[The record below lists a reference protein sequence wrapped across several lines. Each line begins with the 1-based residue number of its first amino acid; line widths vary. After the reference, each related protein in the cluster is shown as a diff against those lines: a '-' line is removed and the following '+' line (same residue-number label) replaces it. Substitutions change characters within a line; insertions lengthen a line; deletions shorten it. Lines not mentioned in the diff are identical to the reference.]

1 MNDGTWRIK
10 TNMELDNLI
19 QHRNIINYVKSKRMS
34 LFGHIHRKP
43 ETSIVKKI
51 YKWQPLATRP
61 VGRPKNRWDDDVKND
76 LRKMKI
82 TKWSELAHDH
92 LEWKKIVEKAK
103 TLHEL

>member
-1 MNDGTWRIK
+1 MAF
-10 TNMELDNLI
+10 
-19 QHRNIINYVKSKRMS
+19 VKSKRMS

-43 ETSIVKKI
+43 ETSVVKKI
-51 YKWQPLATRP
+51 YKWQPLATQP
-61 VGRPKNRWDDDVKND
+61 VGRPKNRWDDVKND

-82 TKWSELAHDH
+82 TKWSELAQDH

>member
-1 MNDGTWRIK
+1 
-10 TNMELDNLI
+10 
-19 QHRNIINYVKSKRMS
+19 MS
-34 LFGHIHRKP
+34 WFGHIHRKP
-43 ETSIVKKI
+43 QTSTVKKI

-76 LRKMKI
+76 LRKMKS
-82 TKWSELAHDH
+82 TKWSELAQGL

>member
-1 MNDGTWRIK
+1 
-10 TNMELDNLI
+10 
-19 QHRNIINYVKSKRMS
+19 
-34 LFGHIHRKP
+34 
-43 ETSIVKKI
+43 
-51 YKWQPLATRP
+51 

-82 TKWSELAHDH
+82 TKWLELAHDH